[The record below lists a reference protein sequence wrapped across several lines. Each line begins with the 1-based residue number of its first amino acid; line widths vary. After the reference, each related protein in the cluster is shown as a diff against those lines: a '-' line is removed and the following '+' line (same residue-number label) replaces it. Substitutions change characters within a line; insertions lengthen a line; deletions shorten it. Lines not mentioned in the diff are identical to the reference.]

1 MGHEKHDLSVSQW
14 TSKDVESQCT
24 LEMEHTFGIINVALR
39 YTEEEQDHHSIHGQE
54 EGWECRRRGTIRKT
68 ESRFP
73 SFMQSSKYLQG
84 TRVPSAFYCADHLM
98 WILLSNCQRSSH
110 SFSGTTHL
118 RQTFPLLLPIDVWSD
133 LTSQGLSSFI
143 CRMAAVTM
151 SSLGG
156 SASYRLACSGK
167 NMFWWCSWQK
177 QGRLPWF
184 LSSFLMC
191 NPSADPIGLTLT
203 ILSLS
208 VLLPEAPPLTWF
220 VTITI

>member
-54 EGWECRRRGTIRKT
+54 EGWECGRRGAIRKT

-156 SASYRLACSGK
+156 SASYRLACSGDVHGK
-167 NMFWWCSWQK
+167 NRGACPDFFPPSSCAIPQQIQLAW
-177 QGRLPWF
+177 PWPF
-184 LSSFLMC
+184 SASLSSCLRRHLS
-191 NPSADPIGLTLT
+191 PGL
-203 ILSLS
+203 SQ
-208 VLLPEAPPLTWF
+208 
-220 VTITI
+220 